1 LDLPRHLAP
10 VSPPVSRIARRA
22 LDRARLVV
30 HARDP
35 MDADLHREILAL
47 FETPQARADGYV
59 TMGQIVDRLVVL
71 GHEEAEVEQEVW
83 SLIRSRRL
91 TPNGYVRRLMKR
103 QVSDGAI
110 HRRAYEF
117 TLIAWDPAL
126 DQQLDLQSGD
136 SVES

>member
-1 LDLPRHLAP
+1 
-10 VSPPVSRIARRA
+10 
-22 LDRARLVV
+22 
-30 HARDP
+30 